1 MNVQPKSPR
10 PPLNG
15 VDTPTLINTINFV
28 AGQPDLAKF
37 QFRAANEWI
46 EGTHSRTSMQ
56 RLLRRRWRAEARRR
70 PILPTATTRPCCAAA
85 IARRRPSNGC
95 CTRSR
100 PA

>member
-28 AGQPDLAKF
+28 AGQPELAKF

-46 EGTHSRTSMQ
+46 EGTHSRTSMSGFFGAGGEQ
-56 RLLRRRWRAEARRR
+56 KHVDVLS
-70 PILPTATTRPCCAAA
+70 LPTATTRPCCAAA
-85 IARRRPSNGC
+85 IAHRRPSSGC